1 MLKSLSGIVNYAVSG
16 ITIIDLYQNKKIT
29 FNETTEVF
37 FNKISEEET
46 DCILN
51 INHIYL
57 KDVATQLPVSQQSIF
72 QK

>member
-37 FNKISEEET
+37 FNKISEEEI

>member
-1 MLKSLSGIVNYAVSG
+1 MLKSLSGRVNYAVSG

-37 FNKISEEET
+37 FNKISEEEI